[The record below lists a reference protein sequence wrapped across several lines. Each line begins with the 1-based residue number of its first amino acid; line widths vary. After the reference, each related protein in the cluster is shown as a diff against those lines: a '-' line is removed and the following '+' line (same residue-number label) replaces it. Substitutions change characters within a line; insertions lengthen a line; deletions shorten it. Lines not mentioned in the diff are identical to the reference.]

1 MTVRGRGGGVAEGK
15 GRGSEWV
22 RVVRGRERM
31 RVVRGRGSGRGEGGG
46 RG

>member
-1 MTVRGRGGGVAEGK
+1 MAEGK

-31 RVVRGRGSGRGEGGG
+31 RVVRGSGRGEGGG